1 MSVFAVLSLLVKDI
15 LWAEVLLFISDW
27 IIRIVML
34 VVVPERREPGSA
46 RAWLIL
52 ILLLPWIGLLLYLLL
67 GRTRVGEQRRLR
79 HAAYQEQVQERQPA
93 KLTASP
99 IPRGE
104 PPHSPVSAS
113 SSSVLEPSVTESVR
127 TVTDTE
133 LVVDSGA
140 CWPEAAL
147 LPHLDARLWS
157 TAKLAHAL
165 STLPILDGNSAVL
178 LDDYQGAIDRLITD
192 IDRSHSYIYVL
203 YYIFADDATG
213 RRVVQALQRAAVRG
227 VTCYV
232 LLDGLG
238 SRPYLKR
245 ILPELHAAGVKAHTF
260 APPSLA
266 HVFARSQTSRI
277 DLRNHRKIVVIDGL
291 IGYTGSQNIVD
302 PGFKPGIVYEELVV
316 RLSGPIVHQLESVF
330 LGDWFL
336 QTHELLETR
345 EPEPDP
351 VGPVVAQALPS
362 GPEYSTEAN
371 QRLFISLLY
380 GARDRIVLT
389 SPYFIPDRSLLVA
402 LETAALR
409 GVDTH
414 LVVSE
419 AADQF
424 LVCQAQRSFYSE
436 LLSMR
441 VQIHLYGP
449 GFLHAKHL
457 SIDDDLVVIGSSNL
471 DRRSFALNS
480 EISVLFYGHDMASR
494 LAAIE
499 DRYFAS
505 SRLLT
510 GEEWDA
516 RPAHARVL
524 QNSARLMDAVL

>member
-1 MSVFAVLSLLVKDI
+1 MSVFAVLSLLVQDV

-67 GRTRVGEQRRLR
+67 GRTRVGEQRMRR
-79 HAAYQEQVQERQPA
+79 HAVYQEQVQERRRAELLSAGPM
-93 KLTASP
+93 LEV
-99 IPRGE
+99 E
-104 PPHSPVSAS
+104 PPQLVAAPSPSG
-113 SSSVLEPSVTESVR
+113 LEPATAESVR
-127 TVTDTE
+127 RDTDLAVAAT
-133 LVVDSGA
+133 S
-140 CWPEAAL
+140 WQEAAR
-147 LPHLDARLWS
+147 LPHLDSRLWS

-178 LDDYQGAIDRLITD
+178 LDNYQGAIDQLITD
-192 IDRSHSYIYVL
+192 IDQAQSYVHVL

-213 RRVVQALQRAAVRG
+213 HRVVQALQRASSRG
-227 VTCYV
+227 VICDV

-245 ILPELHAAGVKAHTF
+245 ILPELRAAGARAHAI

-266 HVFARSQTSRI
+266 HFFARNQTSRI
-277 DLRNHRKIVVIDGL
+277 DLRNHRKIVVIDGR

-302 PGFKPGIVYEELVV
+302 PTFKPGIVYEELVV
-316 RLSGPIVHQLESVF
+316 RLSGPIVRQLESVF

-336 QTHELLETR
+336 ETHELLEAQ
-345 EPEPDP
+345 EPEA
-351 VGPVVAQALPS
+351 VGSVVAQALPS
-362 GPEYSTEAN
+362 GPEYPTEAN

-389 SPYFIPDRSLLVA
+389 SPYFIPDSSLLVA

-414 LVVSE
+414 LIVSE

-457 SIDDDLVVIGSSNL
+457 SIDDDLAVIGSSNL

-480 EISVLFYGHDMASR
+480 EISVLFYGHDVASR

-510 GEEWDA
+510 QEEWDA

-524 QNSARLMDAVL
+524 QNSARLMDTLL